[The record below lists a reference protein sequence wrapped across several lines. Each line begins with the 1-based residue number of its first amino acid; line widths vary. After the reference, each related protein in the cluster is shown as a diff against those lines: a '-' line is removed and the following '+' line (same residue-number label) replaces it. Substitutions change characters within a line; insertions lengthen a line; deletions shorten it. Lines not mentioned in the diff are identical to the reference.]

1 MVVSDVL
8 HSRILGSGD
17 PLLILHGFLGMGDNW
32 KTLGNQF
39 SENYEVHLIDQRNH
53 GRSFHSDDFDY
64 ELLVADLLHYL
75 KTHDLHKINLLG
87 HSMGGKTVMLFAV
100 NYPELVDKLLVAD
113 ISPRYYPPHH
123 HDILEALNSV
133 DFVVQ
138 KSRNEI
144 EDVFKD
150 YIPEFGVRQFLLK
163 NVTRASKDSFKYRF
177 NLESLTENYEEI
189 TVALPSLTQFEG
201 KTLFLSGERSGY
213 ISEDDVALINAHF
226 PNNKIVTIKN
236 GGHWLHADN
245 PTDFY
250 NESIQ
255 FLRE

>member
-1 MVVSDVL
+1 MSENVL
-8 HSRILGSGD
+8 HSRILGSGE

-39 SENYEVHLIDQRNH
+39 SEGFEVHLIDQRNH

-64 ELLVADLLHYL
+64 ELMVADLLHYV
-75 KTHDLHKINLLG
+75 KIHRLANVNLLG
-87 HSMGGKTVMLFAV
+87 HSMGGKTVMLFAM
-100 NYPELVDKLLVAD
+100 NFPELVGKLLVAD

-123 HDILEALNSV
+123 HDILEALNAV
-133 DFVVQ
+133 DFSVQ

-144 EDVFKD
+144 EDVFKE
-150 YIPEFGVRQFLLK
+150 YIPENGVRQFLLK
-163 NVTRASKDSFKYRF
+163 NVTRASKDTFGYRF

-201 KTLFLSGERSGY
+201 ETLFLSGERSGY
-213 ISEDDVALINAHF
+213 ISEDDVTLIDAHF
-226 PNNKIVTIKN
+226 PSNKIVTIKN

-245 PTDFY
+245 PVDFY
-250 NESIQ
+250 NEVTD
-255 FLRE
+255 FLKL